1 MENKDA
7 IVEDLLKLSRDLEKI
22 AYKLTDQPSKRGSV
36 KEWTKYPLRSLPLI
50 RQRIVRILAHQS
62 GLEMSTEDIRKKL
75 GVSNI
80 RSVSGA
86 MSGFTQQS
94 MAQKLDE
101 LVIKTKRERRQSYWK
116 LNSKYRELILTEL
129 K

>member
-1 MENKDA
+1 MDNKETIA
-7 IVEDLLKLSRDLEKI
+7 EDLLNAARGLEKL
-22 AYKLTDQPSKRGSV
+22 AYQLIHQPQAKGSV
-36 KEWTKYPLRSLPLI
+36 KQWTKYQLRSLPLM
-50 RQRIVRILAHQS
+50 RQKIVKILAHQS
-62 GLEMSTEDIRKKL
+62 GLEMSTEDIMKEL

-101 LVIKTKRERRQSYWK
+101 LVIKTKREKRQSYWK

>member
-80 RSVSGA
+80 RSVS
-86 MSGFTQQS
+86 